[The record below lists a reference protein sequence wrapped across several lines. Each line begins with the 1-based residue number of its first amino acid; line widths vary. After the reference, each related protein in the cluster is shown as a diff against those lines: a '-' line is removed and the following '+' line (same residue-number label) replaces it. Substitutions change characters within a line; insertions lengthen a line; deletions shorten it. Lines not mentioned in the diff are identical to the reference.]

1 MNEENVKLAKIK
13 KSSSVGKKVTNIL
26 AIIVI
31 VATIILLATGI
42 AFIAGG
48 DQLEDKLAQA
58 AASGTLEEPSNKFMY
73 ASTINIE
80 MFNPNEIKTS
90 VPALKVALE
99 ARPYTIGYGIYMIA
113 MCIPLI
119 IAAVVLKILASGFAT
134 IEKEDNPFTP
144 AVIKKVTI
152 VMIILSVLLALT
164 VSFAYGAVG
173 AIATWLIR
181 SVFDYG
187 RTLQIQSDETL

>member
-1 MNEENVKLAKIK
+1 MNEENEKLAKIK
-13 KSSSVGKKVTNIL
+13 KSSAVGKKVTNIL
-26 AIIVI
+26 VVVLIV
-31 VATIILLATGI
+31 VCSILLATGI

-48 DQLEDKLAQA
+48 DYFEDKLASA
-58 AASGTLEEPSNKFMY
+58 AASGSIEEPSNKFLY
-73 ASTINIE
+73 ASTVNIE
-80 MFNPNEIKTS
+80 MFDPNEIKTS

-99 ARPYTIGYGIYMIA
+99 ARPYSIGYGIYMIA
-113 MCIPLI
+113 MVIPLV
-119 IAAVVLKILASGFAT
+119 IAIVVLKILASGFAT

-152 VMIILSVLLALT
+152 VMIVLSAVLALT
-164 VSFAYGAVG
+164 ISVAYGAVG
-173 AIATWLIR
+173 LIATWLIR